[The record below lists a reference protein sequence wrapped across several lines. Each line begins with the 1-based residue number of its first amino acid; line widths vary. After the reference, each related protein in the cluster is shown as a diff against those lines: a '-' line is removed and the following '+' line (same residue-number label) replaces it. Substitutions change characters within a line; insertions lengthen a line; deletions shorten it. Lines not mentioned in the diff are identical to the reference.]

1 MILVLDDVSHGI
13 VNCVFVTMQA
23 STLWSVSRCP
33 KLDRDLRGRTENMW
47 CYVWRQCESAGFTSR
62 PTTTASFTKT
72 HNDVAERRKVSGTES
87 RGQQRVC
94 QHQAHGEG
102 ARCAGSERRVVLW
115 CQSCTQRTT
124 TAFALG
130 SVKEQVEVPI
140 VSVDLA
146 ALQAQAAISPRLL
159 ITRVEER
166 SLHVTGVVART
177 PLCSSAVENRQH
189 VWTEFDVKL
198 LHSIFVFR

>member
-1 MILVLDDVSHGI
+1 MAFSIVCSSQCRQELCGQCRAARNWTGI
-13 VNCVFVTMQA
+13 SVGEQKTCGAVCGGSA
-23 STLWSVSRCP
+23 SP
-33 KLDRDLRGRTENMW
+33 QD
-47 CYVWRQCESAGFTSR
+47 SR

-72 HNDVAERRKVSGTES
+72 RNDTAERRKVSETES

-94 QHQAHGEG
+94 QHQACEES

-124 TAFALG
+124 TAVALG
-130 SVKEQVEVPI
+130 SVKEQAEVPI

-159 ITRVEER
+159 ITRVEEP
-166 SLHVTGVVART
+166 SLLVTWVVART
-177 PLCSSAVENRQH
+177 P
-189 VWTEFDVKL
+189 FL
-198 LHSIFVFR
+198 LICC